1 MPVMK
6 LLEIEMKNIAALLL
20 VYLMV
25 GQSAAAD
32 IENGED
38 LHFENCTGC
47 HDETVYTRENR
58 NVQSLERLG
67 RQVRFC
73 KDSLELTWFDE
84 EVNDVIEF
92 LNQNYYRF

>member
-25 GQSAAAD
+25 GSSAAAD